1 MQARGLRKAVQTILQ
16 LYPIPVVFTAML
28 VFATS
33 CLGGA
38 IVMDGSPVQ
47 WVLAGTGAVTALSAI
62 VFILYIVV
70 RRSELLRVE
79 RHFVE
84 ERISQHAGS
93 RRP

>member
-1 MQARGLRKAVQTILQ
+1 MEARRLRKAVQTILK

-28 VFATS
+28 VFAMF

-38 IVMDGSPVQ
+38 VVMDGSPVQ
-47 WVLAGTGAVTALSAI
+47 WVLAGTGAVTALSAM
-62 VFILYIVV
+62 VFIVYIVV

-84 ERISQHAGS
+84 ERVSQPAGP
-93 RRP
+93 RRL